1 MFRFLE
7 LELHHWDLWRAVR
20 VPLDADVVLVTGP
33 NGSGKTTLI
42 DAVRQLLNAPRLS
55 SRRRVQNYLR
65 QPHAPVLIRAVV
77 SNVDPAGAPPFRR
90 ERLVTPEVT
99 LACALVPSGGGTPE
113 KRFAVLPGRP
123 SLDELRLRLLDSR
136 DFYPPERYGRVLEQA
151 GVSRSLMSVL
161 AIEQGKTNSLFD
173 LKPRELFQRVLE
185 MLGDQAILERY
196 REARRRYEDTD
207 RELMRQV
214 IALSSAQAE
223 LTRVRREVQRL
234 ADWEAARDKVA
245 ELEARLPAA
254 ELQHLLATRR
264 EATSKSREL
273 QTKVRLGEVELTE
286 AQVRWDQTV
295 TEAAD
300 AEGELGRARTEEN
313 DAQAACDDAN
323 RADAAMATIL
333 AQLEQKQRE
342 VEAIVPTDASALER
356 EHDSAL
362 REQIGAENEERAASE
377 HAVEAAQKVER
388 LLAGLP
394 NYPDAV
400 ARTLETLAAH
410 GIQTTILAA
419 TVDVTDTGLAESV
432 EAALGDA
439 RYALLVSPNDH
450 ERAVKLARDHN
461 FPGPV
466 YAGPRTE
473 APERVGPLHLAPGA
487 PAWLPSWLG
496 PIDLTADGSWRD
508 VRGTWLAR
516 PQERVLGEAG
526 REAAVAQARRD
537 LEDAE
542 RRLDRARE
550 TLDAAGARYGEM
562 AAALERERRRQ
573 QLLAELRELPA
584 ARVRATETAAALRGA
599 TERLR
604 RAKAVHDVAREKS
617 VAATRARDE
626 TDAKVK
632 GILDRL
638 AGERDALD
646 EAVRQL
652 RLTEDQIGSLTDRIV
667 PDLRA
672 RAERGELDGP
682 DTVGSDL
689 RRAREAF
696 TALPDPPPP
705 TIREEER
712 HLTANVEDL
721 ERHVA
726 DRRREAD
733 EARAELAECR
743 ARYLEVVSSTLV
755 DYRQRAAGIAA
766 AAAVAVEMELPRLA
780 DDDRILDEAGIEV
793 RFGFDGKDPL
803 PLGDASFSGGQ
814 QVIAGLVLLMAM
826 AETDGHGFFMLDEP
840 FAHLSID
847 RIDDVGR
854 FLRATRSQFILTAP
868 TTLDRAQLD
877 PASLLIVLQ
886 KKRPD
891 EAFAP
896 VPIVAVA

>member
-7 LELHHWDLWRAVR
+7 LELHYWDLWQAVR
-20 VPLDADVVLVTGP
+20 VPLDAAVVLVTGP

-55 SRRRVQNYLR
+55 SRRRLQHYLR
-65 QPHAPVLIRAVV
+65 QPDAPALIRAVV
-77 SNVDPAGAPPFRR
+77 SNVDPTGAPPFRR
-90 ERLVTPEVT
+90 ERLTTPEVT

-123 SLDELRLRLLDSR
+123 SLDELRARLLESR
-136 DFYPPERYGRVLEQA
+136 DFYPPERYGRVLEHA

-207 RELMRQV
+207 RELMHQV
-214 IALSSAQAE
+214 IALGAAQAE

-234 ADWEAARDKVA
+234 IEWEEARDKVA

-254 ELQHLLATRR
+254 ELQRLLVLRR

-286 AQVRWDQTV
+286 ARVRSGKGV
-295 TEAAD
+295 AEAAE
-300 AEGELGRARTEEN
+300 AEGELGRARTEED
-313 DAQAACDDAN
+313 DAQAAWGDAT
-323 RADAAMATIL
+323 RAEAETATIL
-333 AQLEQKQRE
+333 VQLERKQRE
-342 VEAIVPTDASALER
+342 FEPILPADLAVLER
-356 EHDSAL
+356 EHEAAL
-362 REQIGAENEERAASE
+362 RERIGAEDGERAASD
-377 HAVEAAQKVER
+377 HAVEAAQKVKR

-394 NYPDAV
+394 DYPDAV
-400 ARTLETLAAH
+400 VRTLDTLAAH
-410 GIQTTILAA
+410 GIQATILAA
-419 TVDVTDTGLAESV
+419 TVEMTDTGLAESI

-439 RYALLVSPNDH
+439 RYALLVSPADH
-450 ERAVKLARDHN
+450 ERTVKLARAHN

-473 APERVGPLHLAPGA
+473 APERAGPLDLAPGA
-487 PAWLPSWLG
+487 PAWLPSWLA

-508 VRGTWLAR
+508 ARGTWVAKT
-516 PQERVLGEAG
+516 QERVLGEAG
-526 REAAVAQARRD
+526 RAAAVAQAKQN

-542 RRLDRARE
+542 RRLDIARE
-550 TLDAAGARYGEM
+550 SLDAARARYDEI

-573 QLLAELRELPA
+573 RLLVDLRELPDA
-584 ARVRATETAAALRGA
+584 KVRAAETATALRGA

-604 RAKAVHDVAREKS
+604 DARAAHDVTRARS
-617 VAATRARDE
+617 AAATRARDE
-626 TDAKVK
+626 ADAKVK
-632 GILDRL
+632 TILDRL

-646 EAVRQL
+646 EVVRQL
-652 RLTEDQIGSLTDRIV
+652 RATEEQISALTDQV
-667 PDLRA
+667 APDLRE
-672 RAERGELDGP
+672 RAEQGELDGP
-682 DTVGSDL
+682 DTVGADL
-689 RRAREAF
+689 RRAQETF
-696 TALPDPPPP
+696 TTLPEPPPP

-712 HLTANVEDL
+712 HLRANVEDL
-721 ERHVA
+721 ERHVK

-733 EARAELAECR
+733 EARAELAQCR
-743 ARYLEVVSSTLV
+743 ARYLEVVNSTLV
-755 DYRQRAAGIAA
+755 DYRQRSAGIAA

-780 DDDRILDEAGIEV
+780 DDDRTLDEAGIHV

-803 PLGDASFSGGQ
+803 LLGDASFSGGQ
-814 QVIAGLVLLMAM
+814 QVIAGLILLMAM
-826 AETDGHGFFMLDEP
+826 AETDGQGFFMLDEP